1 MKDIVYI
8 ILFIFIFWPLAE
20 VILEYWLEKICKCI
34 DKINKIV
41 SKWGK

>member
-20 VILEYWLEKICKCI
+20 AILEYWIEKGDKLIKWLLEKLK
-34 DKINKIV
+34 
-41 SKWGK
+41 